1 MSELVTDFVETGKA
15 RIVDAP
21 DAKPEKVLHQVEHD
35 RSFELPT
42 GLFATTVACYLGFL
56 GLTLAA
62 FATPELGIPMAIF
75 AFIIVAGFA
84 VPTVWTR
91 LKPDD
96 VAQPKSWGVFM
107 NEGIMTNTGR
117 CSARDATIQ
126 MLILPVLIVL
136 WGVAVVTI
144 AALV

>member
-1 MSELVTDFVETGKA
+1 MSELVKDFVETGKA

-21 DAKPEKVLHQVEHD
+21 QTASERAVHQVEHD

-42 GLFATTVACYLGFL
+42 GLFGTTVACYLGFL
-56 GLTLAA
+56 GLMLAA

-84 VPTVWTR
+84 VPTLWTR
-91 LKPDD
+91 LKPDG
-96 VAQPKSWGVFM
+96 VANPKTWGAFAR
-107 NEGIMTNTGR
+107 EGIVTNTGR

>member
-1 MSELVTDFVETGKA
+1 MSELARDFVETGKA

-21 DAKPEKVLHQVEHD
+21 VEKTEAPRHEVERD

-75 AFIIVAGFA
+75 AFIIIAGFA

-91 LKPDD
+91 LKPEG
-96 VAQPKSWGVFM
+96 VAQPKTWGRFAQ
-107 NEGIMTNTGR
+107 EGIMTNTGR